1 MNKSIVGLGALNLD
15 LIFEVDDLRAI
26 STNHFRLEPGKEL
39 FGSDEELQFLL
50 DPLTRVGTLKSRS
63 GGGSAAN
70 TIAALARM
78 GVRATFIGKVGQD
91 AGGDFL
97 LENLKPAQTG
107 LICRGG
113 KSGICLVVL
122 DRHQDRFLFVSGNAN
137 STKA

>member
-50 DPLTRVGTLKSRS
+50 DPLTRVGTLKSRN

-91 AGGDFL
+91 A
-97 LENLKPAQTG
+97 
-107 LICRGG
+107 
-113 KSGICLVVL
+113 
-122 DRHQDRFLFVSGNAN
+122 
-137 STKA
+137 